1 MGGAPLNSFLKFAIG
16 FMVFV
21 SLSLGLT
28 FAVSSYTASRDEAQ
42 QTAATLHALLGEEN

>member
-1 MGGAPLNSFLKFAIG
+1 MERAPLNSFLKFAIG

-28 FAVSSYTASRDEAQ
+28 FAVSSYTTSRDEAH
-42 QTAATLHALLGEEN
+42 QTAAALQALLAQEK

>member
-28 FAVSSYTASRDEAQ
+28 FAVSSYTASRDETH
-42 QTAATLHALLGEEN
+42 QTASALQALLVQEK